1 MIKVTCSLCGQDE
14 FAVRYPA
21 TLNGSSDVNVDAFR
35 CTNPGYGH
43 HPQIVQCAN
52 CGFVYANPRW
62 AEDDLLAAY
71 TAVEDQT
78 YVSERIGRELT
89 FRKHLQHLQK
99 WTGPGNGRSLLDV
112 GAYIGVFVEVAQA
125 AGWQAMGV
133 EPSDWA
139 AAEAQTRGLDVI
151 VGTQDAPELD
161 GRQFDVVTMWDVIE
175 HVDDPAAE
183 MAKAYR
189 LLKPGG
195 WLVVHTMDVDS
206 LFSRLMGPR
215 WPWYM
220 DMHLHYFSQK
230 TMRQMLAQAGFDV
243 RWTGAQGRYLRL
255 KYIASRIGGLNKTL
269 GKMAKATVHGLK
281 IEQVALSVNF
291 GDLFSAYAQRPLS
304 DK

>member
-1 MIKVTCSLCGQDE
+1 MIEVNCSLCGRND
-14 FAVRYPA
+14 FSVRYPA
-21 TLNGSSDVNVDAFR
+21 TLNGNQAVNVEAFR
-35 CTNPGYGH
+35 CTSHTYGH

-62 AEDDLLAAY
+62 GEDDLLAAY

-78 YVSERIGRELT
+78 YVSERVGRELT

-99 WTGPGNGRSLLDV
+99 WTGPGNGRALLDV

-125 AGWQAMGV
+125 AGWQATGV

-139 AAEAQTRGLDVI
+139 AAEAQRHGLNVI
-151 VGTQDAPELD
+151 VGTQDAPELH

-206 LFSRLMGPR
+206 AFSRLMGGR

-220 DMHLHYFSQK
+220 DMHMHYFSQQ
-230 TMRQMLAQAGFDV
+230 TMRQMLTQVGFDV
-243 RWTGAQGRYLRL
+243 RWSGARGRYLRL
-255 KYIASRIGGLNKTL
+255 KYIASRIGGLNRPL
-269 GKMAKATVHGLK
+269 GNLVESVVRGLR
-281 IEQVALSVNF
+281 IEQVALPVNF
-291 GDLFSAYAQRPLS
+291 GDLFTAYAQRPL
-304 DK
+304 